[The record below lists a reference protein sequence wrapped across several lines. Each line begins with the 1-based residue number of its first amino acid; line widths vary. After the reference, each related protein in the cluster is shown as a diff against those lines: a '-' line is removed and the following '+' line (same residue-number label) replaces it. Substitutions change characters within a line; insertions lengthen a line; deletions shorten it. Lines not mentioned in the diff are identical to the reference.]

1 MKRLLQAVLVL
12 LLVSLALFVM
22 LRIVPG
28 NPVAVLMG
36 EHANEATIERLTA
49 TIEQLTAT
57 IERLK
62 AKGGAA

>member
-28 NPVAVLMG
+28 NPVSSDTWA
-36 EHANEATIERLTA
+36 ERSAGTSARAILL
-49 TIEQLTAT
+49 ENLY
-57 IERLK
+57 RS
-62 AKGGAA
+62 